1 MQKFS
6 RLIFVDGDDT
16 ARTHMARVIMEKK
29 YLLEPMEICSRG
41 LVVLFPEPVNQKA
54 EAVLISNGL
63 TAKEHTAAPLE
74 QEDIDGGTLIL
85 TMEEE
90 QKGKIWSTY
99 ENAQHVY
106 TLAEYIHM
114 SGDISPLYGEP
125 LTSYGK
131 CYELLAEM
139 IDRLAIRLNEDV
151 LKR

>member
-1 MQKFS
+1 MQKFN

-16 ARTHMARVIMEKK
+16 ARAPMARVIMEKK
-29 YLLEPMEICSRG
+29 YLLEPLEIWSRG

-63 TAKEHTAAPLE
+63 TAKEHEARQLE
-74 QEDIDGGTLIL
+74 QEDIDDSTLLL

-99 ENAQHVY
+99 ENARNVY
-106 TLAEYIHM
+106 TLAEYIQM
-114 SGDISPLYGEP
+114 SGDIPPLYGEP
-125 LTSYGK
+125 LSAYGK
-131 CYELLAEM
+131 CYELLAGL

>member
-1 MQKFS
+1 MQKFN

-16 ARTHMARVIMEKK
+16 ARAPMARAIMEKK

-63 TAKEHTAAPLE
+63 TAKEHTAAQLD
-74 QEDIDGGTLIL
+74 QDDIDEGTLLL

-90 QKGKIWSTY
+90 QKGKIWSAY
-99 ENAQHVY
+99 ENAGNVF
-106 TLAEYIHM
+106 TLTEYVHL
-114 SGDISPLYGEP
+114 SGDIPQLYGEP

-131 CYELLAEM
+131 CYEQLSEL
-139 IDRLAIRLNEDV
+139 IDRLVVRLNEDV

>member
-1 MQKFS
+1 
-6 RLIFVDGDDT
+6 
-16 ARTHMARVIMEKK
+16 MARVIMEKK

-99 ENAQHVY
+99 ENAPVFKPCLQ
-106 TLAEYIHM
+106 TLR
-114 SGDISPLYGEP
+114 P
-125 LTSYGK
+125 GK
-131 CYELLAEM
+131 WV
-139 IDRLAIRLNEDV
+139 RSSSRT
-151 LKR
+151 